1 MKNIVCIL
9 GIVVCILVVG
19 YVEDPCT
26 TEGLMK
32 GCMD

>member
-26 TEGLMK
+26 TEGFMK

>member
-19 YVEDPCT
+19 YVEDPWT

>member
-26 TEGLMK
+26 TEGLTK

>member
-32 GCMD
+32 GCMN